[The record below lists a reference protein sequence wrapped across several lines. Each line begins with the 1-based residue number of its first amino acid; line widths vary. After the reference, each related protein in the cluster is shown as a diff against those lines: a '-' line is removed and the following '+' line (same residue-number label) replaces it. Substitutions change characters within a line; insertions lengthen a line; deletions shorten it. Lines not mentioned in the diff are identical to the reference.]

1 MIPNRLLSATT
12 AGLLA
17 LCLAFSFRSGQQQP
31 ATQPAPPA
39 SQPAGLPQGWLGR
52 WHGDV
57 NVVAPG
63 GQVAGT
69 FQMTLE
75 IAAAPDKGSPSLPVY
90 TWAITYIRGDTK
102 QTLPLP
108 YLLRMATSE
117 AGAVLPGHFVLDQQ
131 NGILVDQFL
140 VGQTMQGHFIV
151 NSSGRLQI
159 LHARY
164 ELVTDEAGNPAMEV
178 EIASYDG
185 NESRRSTVNEGG
197 VESRRLLRVQQGS
210 LKKQP

>member
-1 MIPNRLLSATT
+1 MIFHRLLPGA
-12 AGLLA
+12 AAALLA
-17 LCLAFSFRSGQQQP
+17 LCLGSTFLPGQQQP
-31 ATQPAPPA
+31 ATQPASPA
-39 SQPAGLPQGWLGR
+39 TQPVGLPEAWLGR

-57 NVVAPG
+57 NVVVPG

-75 IAAAPDKGSPSLPVY
+75 IAAAPDQGSAALPVY
-90 TWAITYIRGDTK
+90 TWGIVYIRGDTK

-108 YLLRMATSE
+108 YLLRMATNE
-117 AGAVLPGHFVLDQQ
+117 AGAVLPGHFVLDER

-140 VGQTMQGHFIV
+140 IGQTMQGHFIV

-164 ELVTDEAGNPAMEV
+164 ELVTGSDGKPAIEV

-185 NESRRSTVNEGG
+185 NESRRNTVKEGG

-210 LKKQP
+210 LKKQ